1 MWILIIIRIFLLSN
15 VAAAYKWRD
24 HEKTNKR
31 FLNDHMDVIGVM
43 KQMHHHLSKIEDL
56 INDKKSIRGNQ
67 ICMFKFID
75 STWYIIL

>member
-1 MWILIIIRIFLLSN
+1 
-15 VAAAYKWRD
+15 
-24 HEKTNKR
+24 
-31 FLNDHMDVIGVM
+31 MDVIGVM

-75 STWYIIL
+75 ST